1 MRISHR
7 VAMRSL
13 FRMGLVALAVAS
25 LLLLTSACAKKK
37 IAPAY
42 VGGSQGQTA
51 AEKAAELARQKELAR
66 QQAIKEEQLA
76 EQQRSMQEK
85 EGQTGNMSADAV
97 LRQFIDE
104 DVHFDF
110 DSAFLT
116 PEAQEILK
124 RKAQWLLA
132 HPDARVIVQG
142 HTDERG
148 TVEYNLALGDRRAR
162 AVKNFLVDLGV
173 AAQNISTVSYGEERP
188 ADPGHD
194 ETAWAKNRRAQF
206 VLEK

>member
-1 MRISHR
+1 MRISQR
-7 VAMRSL
+7 AAMQNL
-13 FRMGLVALAVAS
+13 LRMGLVVLVAAS
-25 LLLLTSACAKKK
+25 FMLLTSACAKKK

-42 VGGSQGQTA
+42 VVPTQSQTS

-66 QQAIKEEQLA
+66 QQAIKEEQLSE
-76 EQQRSMQEK
+76 EQRNQQQNGS
-85 EGQTGNMSADAV
+85 QTGKLSEDAA
-97 LRQFIDE
+97 LSQFIDE

-132 HPDARVIVQG
+132 HPEAHVIVQG

-173 AAQNISTVSYGEERP
+173 PEQKISTISYGEERP
-188 ADPGHD
+188 IDPSHN